1 MEKSKVYFTDL
12 RTKPGMNLL
21 DKVEALVKKA
31 GIEQIDFDNKFT
43 AIKIHFGEPG
53 NLAFIRPNYA
63 AKIVSLVK
71 QLGGMPFMTD
81 ASTLYS
87 GRRSNAL
94 DHLQSAMENG
104 YNYMTLGCHVLIADG
119 LKGADYEEIKII

>member
-1 MEKSKVYFTDL
+1 MSSKVYFTDL
-12 RTKPGMNLL
+12 SANASMNLQRKL
-21 DKVEALVKKA
+21 ERLIRKA
-31 GIEQIDFDNKFT
+31 GIETIELDRKIA

-63 AKIVSLVK
+63 AKIASLVK
-71 QLGGMPFMTD
+71 AKGGKPFLTD

-94 DHLQSAMENG
+94 DHLQAAMENG
-104 YNYMTLGCHVLIADG
+104 
-119 LKGADYEEIKII
+119 